1 MSFIMSN
8 GRAAVPLSASAGA
21 LCASAPSTAA
31 TSAAATSAA
40 ATSAAA
46 TSASATSVSATSVSA
61 TSVSAWLTPLEL
73 MILGA
78 IWGASFLF
86 MRVAAHDFGAFGIV
100 EVRLFLGALVLLP
113 FLWPA
118 RAQFNTRLWL
128 RLAGIAAINSAIPFV
143 MFAWAAQR
151 APAGIGAI
159 ANATAVMF
167 TALVAL
173 IFYGEPISARRTI
186 GLITGFVG
194 VTVLASGKMGGVSVW
209 PAALAGTGAA
219 LMYGFGANLI
229 RRQLVGLP
237 PGAVAAA
244 TLLCSAVLISPLALA
259 TWPSAPIPAIS
270 WLCAVLLGV
279 MCTGLAFVV
288 YYRLIQRIGAP
299 RASTVTYLVPLF
311 GVFWAWL
318 VLGEPLTLTM
328 AVAGALILAGVA
340 MNQQWDRP
348 PPAPAARASDSS
360 GRR

>member
-1 MSFIMSN
+1 MLLLGPREQPELALALAELQTGFFMS
-8 GRAAVPLSASAGA
+8 SAQVESVQLAG
-21 LCASAPSTAA
+21 SG
-31 TSAAATSAA
+31 
-40 ATSAAA
+40 
-46 TSASATSVSATSVSA
+46 SVSPATA
-61 TSVSAWLTPLEL
+61 SAWLTPVEL
-73 MILGA
+73 MVLGA

-113 FLWPA
+113 LLWRA
-118 RAQFNTRLWL
+118 RAQFNLRLWI

-143 MFAWAAQR
+143 LFAWAAQR

-173 IFYGEPISARRTI
+173 VFYGEPISARRTI
-186 GLITGFVG
+186 GLLAGFVG

-219 LMYGFGANLI
+219 LLYGFGANLI

-244 TLLCSAVLISPLALA
+244 TLLCSAMFILPLALA
-259 TWPSAPIPAIS
+259 TWPSTPIPALS

-279 MCTGLAFVV
+279 MCTGIAFAV
-288 YYRLIQRIGAP
+288 YYRLINRIGAP

-311 GVFWAWL
+311 GVLWAWL
-318 VLGEPLTLTM
+318 ALGEPLTVTM
-328 AVAGALILAGVA
+328 AIAGALILGGVA
-340 MNQQWDRP
+340 LNQQWGTPR
-348 PPAPAARASDSS
+348 S
-360 GRR
+360 